1 LTDREQPEA
10 RLEPASAHYL
20 SEARLCLARIKKRN
34 EPHICWKRVRSSH
47 ELTFFGIGLRAIAS
61 SVLEAL
67 NQHRQAIAKRVRY
80 RNRCGRCE
88 ANGGFTRHDLRRR
101 WVRVIV
107 DRTVQVYRIVV
118 ARWRCSRCGHVF
130 TDLPDFPAAL
140 PAIRQRQPAPLG
152 T

>member
-1 LTDREQPEA
+1 M
-10 RLEPASAHYL
+10 
-20 SEARLCLARIKKRN
+20 C
-34 EPHICWKRVRSSH
+34 C
-47 ELTFFGIGLRAIAS
+47 GIGLRAIVS

-67 NQHRQAIAKRVRY
+67 NQHRQTIAKRARY

-88 ANGGFTRHDLRRR
+88 ANGGFTRHDLRQRR
-101 WVRVIV
+101 VRVIV
-107 DRTVQVYRIVV
+107 DRTVQVCRIVV

-140 PAIRQRQPAPLG
+140 SAVRQRQPATLG